1 MRVRHTLGSS
11 LVQWPPATWG
21 CTGSRELE
29 WSEIQHSAVQPSR
42 LQVSSLGSPL
52 GLAAATLEHRG
63 HFHSVL
69 HWAVLSHINGPVFL
83 LSAFLFLF
91 LLEEGN

>member
-52 GLAAATLEHRG
+52 GLEHRG

-69 HWAVLSHINGPVFL
+69 HRAVLSHINGPVFL

-91 LLEEGN
+91 LLQEGN